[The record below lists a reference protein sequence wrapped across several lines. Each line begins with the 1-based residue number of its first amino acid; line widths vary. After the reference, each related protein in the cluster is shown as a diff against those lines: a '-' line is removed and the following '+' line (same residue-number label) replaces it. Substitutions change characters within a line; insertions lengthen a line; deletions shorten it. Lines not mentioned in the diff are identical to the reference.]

1 MSHEQE
7 YHAQPADRVDQHGP
21 IVACFGETKQGCSCF
36 PRLWQLPAD
45 HAPGGEPKHYL
56 QIFGRIAETRA
67 ELTTASKDCKS
78 RARRWP
84 LGGNQARTQ
93 GELEIKLES
102 VPPRALRQTACG
114 LYASLQMGDCFDVG
128 EALDSVLAG
137 LQPITHRL
145 FKHPGFGEMLRQ
157 RFRFGFHDFRESLL
171 ECASDCC
178 MHDRA
183 PGFQQAGIG
192 RVSNQ
197 HMLKG
202 INGVRYLSAA
212 EHQLRQSQL
221 AEHLLQLLRRK
232 SGHGAQQ
239 FVGERATNHGADL
252 CHLAYRS
259 EPVETRYERLMRRGR
274 DGQRWHWALELIM
287 AVALPQNPAF
297 EHRFRQ
303 CLHKHQHAAL
313 ANYALTLH

>member
-1 MSHEQE
+1 MSTWPSTQRAHDIR
-7 YHAQPADRVDQHGP
+7 ARPA
-21 IVACFGETKQGCSCF
+21 A
-36 PRLWQLPAD
+36 PASWP
-45 HAPGGEPKHYL
+45 A
-56 QIFGRIAETRA
+56 ARA
-67 ELTTASKDCKS
+67 ASFSVSLLVLNAS
-78 RARRWP
+78 RARSVSSRASMACP
-84 LGGNQARTQ
+84 MNRSIMPSPRIALISMGRSLRASARPSKVAVASRACGSSPRITLPVASQNITCRYSGGSPRREQSSRPRAKIAIAALDAGPWVARPQ

-202 INGVRYLSAA
+202 I
-212 EHQLRQSQL
+212 
-221 AEHLLQLLRRK
+221 
-232 SGHGAQQ
+232 
-239 FVGERATNHGADL
+239 
-252 CHLAYRS
+252 
-259 EPVETRYERLMRRGR
+259 
-274 DGQRWHWALELIM
+274 
-287 AVALPQNPAF
+287 
-297 EHRFRQ
+297 
-303 CLHKHQHAAL
+303 
-313 ANYALTLH
+313 